1 MGVQA
6 LLGGSHGD
14 GDEVMNLLMA
24 DCYEADKFKMEQVNA
39 FSCTMSLS
47 LSLEQPF
54 LMCVCAIMDH
64 LPVTVVAN
72 NNNYNSCH
80 ELISRFPFYLFCMY
94 DYCLLR

>member
-39 FSCTMSLS
+39 ISCTIL
-47 LSLEQPF
+47 
-54 LMCVCAIMDH
+54 
-64 LPVTVVAN
+64 TK
-72 NNNYNSCH
+72 
-80 ELISRFPFYLFCMY
+80 LII
-94 DYCLLR
+94 